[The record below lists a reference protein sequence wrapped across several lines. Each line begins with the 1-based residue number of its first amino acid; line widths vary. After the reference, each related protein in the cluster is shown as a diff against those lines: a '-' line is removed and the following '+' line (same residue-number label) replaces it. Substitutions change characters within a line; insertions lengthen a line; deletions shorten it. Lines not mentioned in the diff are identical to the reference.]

1 MFDISFTELMVIGII
16 ALIVIG
22 PEKLPKVARTIG
34 HLLGRAQRYV
44 NDVKTDIRKEIE
56 LDDLKKFKQDMESA
70 ASDVRGSIDN
80 VSKSIADPV
89 NQMAREFHEIEQK
102 TTASLNQAGTA
113 PANTP
118 TGTAE
123 PAATTTAAPQ
133 HSVAQATEGVP
144 ATEPAAPAAATPPA
158 PADTHASSPAA
169 PAQDTTRQP

>member
-89 NQMAREFHEIEQK
+89 NQMAREFHDIEQK
-102 TTASLNQAGTA
+102 TTAGLTQTGTTPASPSAGTVESATTAAA
-113 PANTP
+113 PQPGVAIATDSAHA
-118 TGTAE
+118 AE
-123 PAATTTAAPQ
+123 PAAPT
-133 HSVAQATEGVP
+133 V
-144 ATEPAAPAAATPPA
+144 ATPPV
-158 PADTHASSPAA
+158 PADTHTPSPAA
-169 PAQDTTRQP
+169 QAQDTTRQP

>member
-70 ASDVRGSIDN
+70 ASDVRGSIDS

-89 NQMAREFHEIEQK
+89 NQMAKEFHEIEQK
-102 TTASLNQAGTA
+102 TTASLTQAGTA
-113 PANTP
+113 PASP
-118 TGTAE
+118 PAAPAE
-123 PAATTTAAPQ
+123 PAASTAAPQ
-133 HSVAQATEGVP
+133 HDAAGTADGNH
-144 ATEPAAPAAATPPA
+144 AAAPAAVTPPA
-158 PADTHASSPAA
+158 PAADTPPPSPAA